1 VGEYAAQSPR
11 DWHLP
16 DGYRRF
22 RPPLYVYIIFGKDFP
37 ANPAWNMQH
46 GTFGFLMDKGGLGN
60 LSTYILS
67 LVRKKN
73 LPANPGSNMQLIF
86 TRELPAL

>member
-1 VGEYAAQSPR
+1 
-11 DWHLP
+11 
-16 DGYRRF
+16 
-22 RPPLYVYIIFGKDFP
+22 
-37 ANPAWNMQH
+37 MQH
-46 GTFGFLMDKGGLGN
+46 RTFGFLMDKGGLGN